1 MKTSTYT
8 FFEQSILDSI
18 DFDGYELPEFT
29 NDFDK
34 VQNVYKTF
42 ISEYGWS
49 IKRIGELNSF
59 KEWLQG
65 LPSVLTV
72 PFYNYDILNNAKEY
86 GYKLDSEEKEDNF
99 LDKYWGKL
107 SEAFFTLKDN
117 L

>member
-1 MKTSTYT
+1 MKT
-8 FFEQSILDSI
+8 FFENTII
-18 DFDGYELPEFT
+18 DNINFDGYDLPEFT

-42 ISEYGWS
+42 ISEYGWAL
-49 IKRIGELNSF
+49 KQMNQQRAF

-65 LPSVLTV
+65 LPSALTV
-72 PFYNYDILNNAKEY
+72 PFYNYDILNNAKAY
-86 GYKLDSEEKEDNF
+86 GYKLDSEEKEYNF
-99 LDKYWGKL
+99 LDSYWGNL